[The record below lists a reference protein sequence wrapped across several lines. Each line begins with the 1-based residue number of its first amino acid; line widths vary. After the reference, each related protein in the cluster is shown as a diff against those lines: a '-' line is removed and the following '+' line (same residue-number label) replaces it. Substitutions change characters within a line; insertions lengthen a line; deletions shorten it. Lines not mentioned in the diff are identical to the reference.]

1 MPTPAQLGAAHEVL
15 EPVFAATLAVTI
27 NAQETIL
34 KPGTLTAAMTINATN
49 GASLQLGA
57 TLKIVLVSDATIRI
71 VTFGTGFGPSGTLT
85 TVASKEAVRLF
96 HFSGTQWIDG
106 IEA

>member
-1 MPTPAQLGAAHEVL
+1 MPTPAQLGAKHDVQ
-15 EPVFAATLAVTI
+15 EPAFAATLAVTVD
-27 NAQETIL
+27 AQETIL
-34 KPGTLTAAMTINATN
+34 KPGLLTGNMTINATN
-49 GASLQLGA
+49 SVGLKLGA
-57 TLKIVLVSDATIRI
+57 TLKCVFVSDSTIRVI
-71 VTFGTGFGPSGTLT
+71 TFGTGFGPSGTLS